1 MYFSAKNIPSL
12 YHPQS
17 QNYNLRLLMIVC
29 ISLIWFLLTFSRNQT
44 TSMLYSKLE
53 EKQDGIHSQ
62 GPTPPQHFLY
72 LRETKSW
79 WCEGEG
85 GEEKVSMLTH
95 ATTRGVGNN
104 NKK

>member
-1 MYFSAKNIPSL
+1 
-12 YHPQS
+12 
-17 QNYNLRLLMIVC
+17 
-29 ISLIWFLLTFSRNQT
+29 
-44 TSMLYSKLE
+44 MLYSKLE

-79 WCEGEG
+79 WCEEEGGDGEGGEG

-104 NKK
+104 KKKK